1 MRGLK
6 KIFLNYRKQFNKFKN
21 VLKLQLRF
29 KKLKKLLDNFKY
41 FLNYF
46 KLKFLIKIYKFN
58 VLNHKDYNVIND
70 YV

>member
-46 KLKFLIKIYKFN
+46 KLKFLIKIFFFSSIDNIY
-58 VLNHKDYNVIND
+58 
-70 YV
+70 